1 MALKC
6 VPGTTEETVAR
17 DETHKIESDCDLE
30 SVLRTMDNGLGIK
43 NGLRY
48 KTRTALRTGH
58 IIGTQV

>member
-30 SVLRTMDNGLGIK
+30 SVLRTTDGQ
-43 NGLRY
+43 
-48 KTRTALRTGH
+48 RTGYKKR
-58 IIGTQV
+58 TEV